1 MEGIMHTT
9 IQEPL
14 SVIAGDRVEETPVCR
29 TDGTR
34 IGTIERVIIDKLTGK
49 VAYAVLSSNSFVGT
63 GQERLPIP
71 WERLTYDRRLGAYR
85 LDFTEMKLS
94 GAPSHESH
102 KDFAWGDREF
112 EIHGPHWG
120 IAEHW

>member
-1 MEGIMHTT
+1 
-9 IQEPL
+9 
-14 SVIAGDRVEETPVCR
+14 